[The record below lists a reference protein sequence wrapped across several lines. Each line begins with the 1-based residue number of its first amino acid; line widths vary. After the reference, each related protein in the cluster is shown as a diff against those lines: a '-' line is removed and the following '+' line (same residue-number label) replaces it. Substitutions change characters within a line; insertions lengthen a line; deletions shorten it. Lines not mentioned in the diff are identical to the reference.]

1 MNEIKKHEYIFW
13 ICTLDLKKTII
24 QYFVIIFNFSFRSN
38 TSASTP
44 ITMKPSKQKKYKT
57 KQNKESYYYQHQ
69 QEDQSIMSQDDVK
82 RCSKLESQ
90 IELLKNV
97 LHEKQIVFEKIANEV
112 LRMLGLF
119 ERLSKMGETK
129 RSEVV
134 EAEQAV
140 SFF

>member
-1 MNEIKKHEYIFW
+1 MIEI
-13 ICTLDLKKTII
+13 CMRVDLKKAMI
-24 QYFVIIFNFSFRSN
+24 QYFKIVFNFRSRSN
-38 TSASTP
+38 TSTSTL
-44 ITMKPSKQKKYKT
+44 ITTMKPPSKQKKYKT
-57 KQNKESYYYQHQ
+57 KQNKESYYFQHH
-69 QEDQSIMSQDDVK
+69 QEEQSIMSQDDVK
-82 RCSKLESQ
+82 KCTKLESQ

-97 LHEKQIVFEKIANEV
+97 LYEKQIVFEKIANEV

-140 SFF
+140 SIF

>member
-1 MNEIKKHEYIFW
+1 
-13 ICTLDLKKTII
+13 
-24 QYFVIIFNFSFRSN
+24 
-38 TSASTP
+38 
-44 ITMKPSKQKKYKT
+44 MKPHSKQKKYKT
-57 KQNKESYYYQHQ
+57 KPNKESYYFQHH
-69 QEDQSIMSQDDVK
+69 QEEQSIMTQDDVK
-82 RCSKLESQ
+82 RCTKLESQ

-97 LHEKQIVFEKIANEV
+97 LYEKQIVFEKIANEV

-140 SFF
+140 SIF

>member
-1 MNEIKKHEYIFW
+1 MTI
-13 ICTLDLKKTII
+13 LKEKYRSSQLIRNYSII
-24 QYFVIIFNFSFRSN
+24 QYLKFSSRSN
-38 TSASTP
+38 TSTSTL
-44 ITMKPSKQKKYKT
+44 ITTMKPPSKQKKYKT
-57 KQNKESYYYQHQ
+57 KQNKESYYFQHH
-69 QEDQSIMSQDDVK
+69 QEEQSIMSQDDVK
-82 RCSKLESQ
+82 KCTKLESQ

-97 LHEKQIVFEKIANEV
+97 LYEKQIVFEKIANEV

-140 SFF
+140 SIF